1 MNTIRL
7 ETHWDRDCRMRL
19 VETPAARSTDPLSSH
34 LAANELTASG
44 RRGQQIAMA
53 IAAVRAFPGRTSQE
67 LSDKTGICRFVLAR
81 RLPEA
86 VTSGAIAKGKQRACS
101 VTGKLALTW
110 YPVDPGMK
118 VAA

>member
-1 MNTIRL
+1 MNLIRQETFWDREQTIRL
-7 ETHWDRDCRMRL
+7 
-19 VETPAARSTDPLSSH
+19 VEMPIARATDPESSH
-34 LAANELTASG
+34 HAAAELTASG
-44 RRGQQIAMA
+44 RRGQQIAQTF
-53 IAAVRAFPGRTSQE
+53 AAVKAFPGRTSQE

-86 VTSGAIAKGKQRACS
+86 VTAGAITKGLQRACS

-110 YPVDPGMK
+110 WPVEPGMK